1 MDFDRFITEI
11 SLKKD
16 IPEGS
21 YLKNLPVVRFL
32 ERSPIAFRK
41 SVTFFCGENGSGKST
56 LTEALAVA
64 FGFNPE
70 GGTLNYC
77 FETNPTHSSL
87 WEYLRLSK
95 LLRPKDGYFLR
106 AESFYNAASY
116 LEELDG
122 IAAPA
127 PKVLASYGGI
137 SLHKMSHG
145 EGFLKLIHE
154 RFSGSGLYILDEPEA
169 ALSPMKIMSLICEIE
184 RLVKLGSQFIIAT
197 HSPILMAY
205 PGAEVLQIDESG
217 VRAVDYRE
225 TEHFKVTAGFMRNPE
240 RYMGMILEG

>member
-1 MDFDRFITEI
+1 
-11 SLKKD
+11 
-16 IPEGS
+16 
-21 YLKNLPVVRFL
+21 
-32 ERSPIAFRK
+32 
-41 SVTFFCGENGSGKST
+41 
-56 LTEALAVA
+56 
-64 FGFNPE
+64 
-70 GGTLNYC
+70 
-77 FETNPTHSSL
+77 
-87 WEYLRLSK
+87 
-95 LLRPKDGYFLR
+95 
-106 AESFYNAASY
+106 
-116 LEELDG
+116 
-122 IAAPA
+122 
-127 PKVLASYGGI
+127 
-137 SLHKMSHG
+137 MSHG